1 MPPKKLKILIDFD
14 GTIAKEGPFVAPH
27 IIPYEPEPLARE
39 ALEKLSEFFTVVIY
53 SVRAQSEGGKK
64 AIEDWMK
71 KYDIPYSKVTN
82 KKEMAVLYIDNRAIR
97 YTGDWKKALREV
109 ATFEAK

>member
-1 MPPKKLKILIDFD
+1 MPTKKLKILVDFD
-14 GTIAKEGPFVAPH
+14 GTICQEGKFIAPH
-27 IIPYEPEPLARE
+27 IIPFGPEPFAVE
-39 ALEKLSEFFTVVIY
+39 ALKKLSEYFTIVVY

-71 KYDIPYSKVTN
+71 KYDAPYSKVTN

-97 YTGDWKKALREV
+97 YTGDWKTTLREV
-109 ATFEAK
+109 ATFDCK